1 MLFRYIYSMGICRS
15 PSTSN
20 VFAKM
25 VNPLLCLILI
35 LALLYLGQEILKPLA
50 FSCITALMLI
60 SPCKYFERQG
70 FPRAAAA
77 LICLL
82 LGLILFLAVFYFIS
96 NSIVSFRNDLPLMMD
111 NIDASMKQLEVWVQN
126 TFDVSRKEVK
136 DLVESSTNKV
146 LPSTSSIVKGT
157 VTTVTSV
164 LFLGIIIFI
173 TTFLLL
179 LYRGLIVLFFESM
192 FATEYTEKIHVIFNK
207 TRFVVRNY
215 IAGLCIEMVII
226 AVANCSIF
234 FILGVKYA
242 LLLGVIGAIL
252 NIIPYLG
259 IFMACILSTLITLT
273 TNSPSTVIW
282 VIISLIII
290 HMLDSNILMP
300 RIVGSKV
307 KLNALATI
315 LGIITGSALWGIPG
329 TFMAVPIMAVLKVAF
344 EEIEPFKPFAIIMG
358 EDVSVTSLSRPV
370 LHKIAKSVRRK
381 PAKNI

>member
-1 MLFRYIYSMGICRS
+1 MGICRS
-15 PSTSN
+15 NNTSET
-20 VFAKM
+20 FAKL
-25 VNPLLCLILI
+25 VNPLLCFIIILT
-35 LALLYLGQEILKPLA
+35 LLYVGQEILKPLA
-50 FSCITALMLI
+50 FSCLMALMMI

-82 LGLILFLAVFYFIS
+82 LGLMLFLLVFYFIS
-96 NSIVSFRNDLPLMMD
+96 NSIVSFRNDLPLMLE
-111 NIDASMKQLEVWVQN
+111 NIDASIKQLELWIQK

-136 DLVESSTNKV
+136 DLVESSTDKV
-146 LPSTSSIVKGT
+146 LPSTSSIVNRT
-157 VTTVTSV
+157 VNTVTSV
-164 LFLGIIIFI
+164 LFLGIIMFI

-179 LYRGLIVLFFESM
+179 LYRGLIVLFFNSL
-192 FATEYTEKIHVIFNK
+192 FAEEFTGKIQTIFNK

-215 IAGLCIEMVII
+215 IVGLCIEMVII

-273 TNSPSTVIW
+273 TNSPSTVVW
-282 VIISLIII
+282 VIVSLIII

-300 RIVGSKV
+300 KIVGSKV
-307 KLNALATI
+307 KINALATI
-315 LGIITGSALWGIPG
+315 IGIITGSALWGIPG
-329 TFMAVPIMAVLKVAF
+329 TFMAVPIMAVMKAAF

-370 LHKIAKSVRRK
+370 LHKLARSIRRR
-381 PAKNI
+381 PAKQ